1 MRYQPARACLALHF
15 KSVFEKIWI
24 FFCFELICFWC
35 FQIILMCWYQKWF
48 LKNKKNIIGILFWV
62 KSTLKSN
69 HNHNHTPKHNHNHN
83 HTPKHAPWCYSSC
96 WLLWCELGYNTQTSG
111 YSRVHPDIAGC
122 KVGVLVEVWD
132 LNLEMQV
139 TLVFFSVFFF
149 ERWTNTEFPCSW
161 S

>member
-1 MRYQPARACLALHF
+1 MRVSMRYQPAHACLTLHF

-24 FFCFELICFWC
+24 FFCFELICFWY

-48 LKNKKNIIGILFWV
+48 LKNKKKILLAYFSEW
-62 KSTLKSN
+62 KALWKATTTTTTLPN
-69 HNHNHTPKHNHNHN
+69 THHGAIAHVG
-83 HTPKHAPWCYSSC
+83 CYDVN
-96 WLLWCELGYNTQTSG
+96 LVTIHK
-111 YSRVHPDIAGC
+111 HPDIAGC